1 MSSLCLQASTRGGIA
16 RSPICFD
23 FRIVCFQQSARLA
36 YHLIPVVT
44 SARIFIVHIAPNVQ
58 QNQLSPQSPSECQH
72 LIYSRYLRARTSDLV
87 DFCRT
92 YCTKTSTLSGVAP
105 PRHYPVLSLCSWVR
119 QLLCHTL
126 RHVTVSLFYHPQSVH
141 VLQGTR
147 AGRASFSAF
156 PYTCTIVS
164 SANGPCK
171 SRRYIVNKPIS
182 PACPPLSSSSLTIHE
197 ATLDTLNCNLRS
209 RI

>member
-1 MSSLCLQASTRGGIA
+1 MSSFCLQASTRGGIA

-23 FRIVCFQQSARLA
+23 FRIACFRQSAHLA
-36 YHLIPVVT
+36 CHLTPVVT

-72 LIYSRYLRARTSDLV
+72 LIYSRYLRARTSDPV

-92 YCTKTSTLSGVAP
+92 YCTKTSRYLEWYYKTLPGSFSTV
-105 PRHYPVLSLCSWVR
+105 YLWVR

-126 RHVTVSLFYHPQSVH
+126 RHATVSLFYHSQSVH

-156 PYTCTIVS
+156 PYTCTIVFRLTGR
-164 SANGPCK
+164 ANP
-171 SRRYIVNKPIS
+171 
-182 PACPPLSSSSLTIHE
+182 E
-197 ATLDTLNCNLRS
+197 DT
-209 RI
+209 